1 MNHSGQASLPF
12 SGQKNNNLLNP
23 KYLIGACQ
31 YSPDC
36 CLYFKSHFLHLS
48 PEENYGTASPAP
60 EVGDDAM
67 YVETISQP
75 HVIFSTWPIL
85 IDVFAENYENTP
97 DKNTMISLAT
107 RVQEILIEAN

>member
-1 MNHSGQASLPF
+1 MKLRISYILIAYVNV
-12 SGQKNNNLLNP
+12 NLVP
-23 KYLIGACQ
+23 AFI
-31 YSPDC
+31 
-36 CLYFKSHFLHLS
+36 KSTEQHANKSF
-48 PEENYGTASPAP
+48 EGTASPVP

-75 HVIFSTWPIL
+75 HVIFSTGPIL
-85 IDVFAENYENTP
+85 IDVFAENYESPP